1 MAAAERTLVETTI
14 AIDGVAYRLVSCF
27 LAESLSEVPSA
38 VVEIMA
44 ERESIT
50 PACSEVI
57 AKPAEIT
64 FKRSDGKG
72 DRSFCGVVVEA
83 ERFRPFDQGNHRLR
97 LRVAPKL
104 WRLSKRADC
113 RIFHDKS
120 VPDIVKAV
128 LDKGG
133 VTDHKLD
140 LSGSYSPRKYT
151 AQYRETDLAFIQR
164 LLAEEGIYFTVDHED
179 GKDTVVFGDKP
190 TGFGDITGDK
200 QIQFIHETG
209 FAPAPDKVYGIRER
223 NVVRSDKV
231 VTRDYDFEKPKL
243 KVEGDYEGKD
253 DGAHALEVYVYP
265 ARVKDAAGA
274 KKIAQTLLESMQV
287 ERRIVTGEASTMAL
301 RAGYKFELE
310 QHPYAP
316 LNQEYLVTGIDI
328 EMVAERFEGAKN
340 RTIVRFTAVP
350 TAKNAYRPARREAQR
365 TCLGMQTAWT
375 TGPSGSEIDVDKYMR
390 VHAQFHWDREG
401 KNDDKSSDWMRTQ
414 QPHQGGAMYIP
425 RVGWEVSIQYLEG
438 DVDRPLV
445 MQRWYNAATMPPYKL
460 PDHKA
465 RTSIQTATTPGGGTS
480 NEIRFDDT
488 KGKEEMFMNG
498 SHDASI
504 DVGNNATQSIGAN
517 ETRTVGSNHKLNVTN
532 SITLNVKGN
541 QTIKVGANQT
551 VGVQT
556 FMIDDVTGN
565 HTKKVGGMRQMKV
578 GGDHKRTVEGDSKL
592 DVGGMQIDL
601 VVGGISE
608 STPASMTHTVGAA
621 HVDFCIGDRSV
632 MVGGMRNET
641 VGAVKIVVTKGGRG
655 VQIKGMLTQT
665 VGGAILNKIDGDRND
680 TAKTMYT
687 EIAAGASIVKV
698 AGDVTYEGE
707 ALVTLVMG
715 ASIMMITPASV
726 MILGTSA
733 KMDGPVTD
741 TAPMI
746 LDN

>member
-1 MAAAERTLVETTI
+1 MADRTILATTI
-14 AIDGVAYRLVSCF
+14 AIDGVAYRLITCHLV
-27 LAESLSEVPSA
+27 ESLSDVPSA
-38 VVEIMA
+38 VVELMA
-44 ERESIT
+44 ERDAVT
-50 PACSEVI
+50 PLTTEVI

-64 FKRSDGKG
+64 FKRDDGKG
-72 DRSFCGVVVEA
+72 ERSFCGVVVEA
-83 ERFRPFDQGNHRLR
+83 ERFRPRDQANHRLR
-97 LRVAPKL
+97 LRIAPKL
-104 WRLSKRADC
+104 WRLGKRADC
-113 RIFHDKS
+113 RIFHEKS

-133 VTDHKLD
+133 VTDHKFD

-151 AQYRETDLAFIQR
+151 AQYRETDLDFILR
-164 LLAEEGIYFTVDHED
+164 LLSEEGIYFTVDHEG

-200 QIQFIHETG
+200 AIQFVHAVG
-209 FAPAPDKVYGIRER
+209 FAPPPDRVFAIRER

-231 VTRDYDFEKPKL
+231 VMRDYDFEKPKL
-243 KVEGDYEGKD
+243 KVEGQYEGKD

-265 ARVKDAAGA
+265 ARVKDVAGA
-274 KKIAQTLLESMQV
+274 KKVAQTLVESMQV
-287 ERRIVTGEASTMAL
+287 ERRVVTGQASTIAL
-301 RAGYKFELE
+301 RPGYKFELE
-310 QHPYAP
+310 SHPYAP
-316 LNQEYLVTGIDI
+316 LNQEYLVTGV
-328 EMVAERFEGAKN
+328 EVEVVAERFEGASN
-340 RTIVRFTAVP
+340 RSVVSFTAVP
-350 TAKNAYRPARREAQR
+350 TAKNAYRPTRREAQR
-365 TCLGMQTAWT
+365 TCMGMQTAWT
-375 TGPSGSEIDVDKYMR
+375 TGPSGSEIDVDKFMR

-445 MQRWYNAATMPPYKL
+445 MQRWYNAKTMPPYKL

-465 RTSIQTATTPGGGTS
+465 RFSIQTATSPGGGSS

-498 SHDASI
+498 SKDCSI

-532 SITLNVKGN
+532 SVTFNVKGN
-541 QTIKVGANQT
+541 QTVTVGANQT
-551 VGVQT
+551 IGVQT

-565 HTKKVGGMRQMKV
+565 HTKKVGGMRHMKI
-578 GGDHKRTVEGDSKL
+578 GGDHKKTVEGDSKL

-608 STPASMTHTVGAA
+608 STPAAMTHKVGAA

-632 MVGGMRNET
+632 MVGAMRKES

-655 VQIKGMLTQT
+655 VEVKGMLMQK
-665 VGGAILNKIDGDRND
+665 VGGAILNKIDGDRSD
-680 TAKTMYT
+680 KAKAMFT
-687 EIAAGASIVKV
+687 EIAAGASILKV
-698 AGDVTYEGE
+698 GGDVTYEGE

-726 MILGTSA
+726 MIMGTSA